1 MSDGRTGPRA
11 VAGLPLSRGVDAPD
25 FGEACRSTFAVT
37 DDPLTA
43 NARRRALFKAI
54 LGPEKSF
61 YWLAAIYSIAT
72 SVLTLAVPLSVQVLI
87 ATVSNTALLQPVVVL
102 ALILFALLGMYGA
115 LYVVQAHLMDRFERR
130 FFARYTQE
138 IVLRSVHSAVAA
150 GRRMNREELANRFFE
165 IVSVQRNV
173 PTIVLN
179 GSAILMQ
186 AIVGII
192 VVSGYHPAF
201 VVFSAVLLVMVWLI
215 WKIWVSRA
223 IHSKVYASK
232 AKFKVARWLEE
243 LARVHPSFQST
254 RTIRYATREAEAL
267 IAGYA
272 SAHRKHFGHKL
283 AQTVG
288 YFGLYAVASAAL
300 LGVGGWL
307 VIINELT
314 LGQLV
319 AAELIFA
326 AVFYSLTRL
335 PALLDNYYELCA
347 AVDKLGEFLELELED
362 ATDGEPVPE
371 GAVSLRLDGASIA
384 VGDGTARFDFTVPA
398 GRKVFVNCEDDEL
411 RDALLAML
419 RRHRTPLSGRLQLG
433 PAEIGDIHLH
443 QLREA
448 VLVVDSTEPLE
459 RSIAENLGLGDSSV
473 TRSAMREVL
482 DVLGLSAAVD
492 RLPNG
497 LDTVLARCGDP
508 LTPEQMLLLRIASAL
523 LDRPRLLIVTPVA
536 DRLSLAQRQAVLD
549 AVRRQPDL
557 TYLQF
562 SRRADIIG
570 FDAALDITATRQRW
584 FDDVRSLPPPT
595 PAPRALPHDAAGVIS

>member
-1 MSDGRTGPRA
+1 MHDHA
-11 VAGLPLSRGVDAPD
+11 
-25 FGEACRSTFAVT
+25 T
-37 DDPLTA
+37 DK
-43 NARRRALFKAI
+43 ARRAALFQAI
-54 LGPEKSF
+54 LGPERSF
-61 YWLAAIYSIAT
+61 YWMAAVYSIAT
-72 SVLTLAVPLSVQVLI
+72 SVLTLGVPLSVQVLMS
-87 ATVSNTALLQPVVVL
+87 TVSNTALLQPVVVL
-102 ALILFALLGMYGA
+102 ALILFTLLGLYGA

-138 IVLRSVHSAVAA
+138 IVLRSLHSAVAA

-165 IVSVQRNV
+165 IVSVQRNL
-173 PTIVLN
+173 PTLVLN

-192 VVSGYHPAF
+192 VVSAYHPAF
-201 VVFSAVLLVMVWLI
+201 VVFSLVLVLIAWLI
-215 WKIWVSRA
+215 WQIWANRA
-223 IHSKVYASK
+223 IDSKVHASK

-272 SAHRKHFGHKL
+272 GAHRRHFGHKL
-283 AQTVG
+283 AQTIG
-288 YFGLYAVASAAL
+288 YFGLYALASASL
-300 LGVGGWL
+300 LGVGGGL

-326 AVFYSLTRL
+326 AVFASLTRL

-362 ATDGEPVPE
+362 ASTGEAVPT
-371 GAVSLRLDGASIA
+371 GAASLRCDAATVA
-384 VGDGTARFDFTVPA
+384 VGDGLARFSFTVSA
-398 GRKVFVNCEDDEL
+398 GRKVFVDCEDDAL
-411 RDALLAML
+411 RDALLAIL
-419 RRHRTPLSGRLQLG
+419 RRHRPLQSGRMQLG
-433 PAEIGDIHLH
+433 AAEIGDLHLH
-443 QLREA
+443 RLREA
-448 VLVVDSTEPLE
+448 VLVIDSSEPLE
-459 RSIAENLGLGDSSV
+459 RTIAENLGLGDPAI
-473 TRSAMREVL
+473 TRTAMREVL
-482 DVLGLSAAVD
+482 DVLGLSPAID
-492 RLPNG
+492 RLPQG

-523 LDRPRLLIVTPVA
+523 LDHPRLLIVTPVA
-536 DRLSLAQRQAVLD
+536 DRLSLRSRQAVLD

-562 SRRADIIG
+562 SRRADIVG
-570 FDAALDITATRQRW
+570 FDAALVITADEQRW
-584 FDDVRSLPPPT
+584 FDDARALPPP
-595 PAPRALPHDAAGVIS
+595 APQALAATDRGDAA

>member
-1 MSDGRTGPRA
+1 M
-11 VAGLPLSRGVDAPD
+11 
-25 FGEACRSTFAVT
+25 
-37 DDPLTA
+37 
-43 NARRRALFKAI
+43 FKAI

-102 ALILFALLGMYGA
+102 ALILFGLLGMYGA

-130 FFARYTQE
+130 FFARYTQD

-192 VVSGYHPAF
+192 VVSAYHPAF
-201 VVFSAVLLVMVWLI
+201 VVFSMALVVIAWLI
-215 WKIWVSRA
+215 WKIWANRA
-223 IHSKVYASK
+223 IDSKVHASK

-254 RTIRYATREAEAL
+254 RTIRYATHEAEAL

-272 SAHRKHFGHKL
+272 SAHRSHFGYKL

-362 ATDGEPVPE
+362 AAKGEPVPSGPVGLTLDAAAITVGSG
-371 GAVSLRLDGASIA
+371 GALFNVAI
-384 VGDGTARFDFTVPA
+384 PA

-411 RDALLAML
+411 RDALLAVL
-419 RRHRTPLSGRLQLG
+419 RRHRPLQSGRMRLG
-433 PAEIGDIHLH
+433 PAEIGDLHLH

-448 VLVVDSTEPLE
+448 LLVVDSSEPLE
-459 RSIAENLGLGDSSV
+459 RSIAENLGLGDPAVS
-473 TRSAMREVL
+473 RSAMREVL
-482 DVLGLSAAVD
+482 DVLGLSAAID
-492 RLPNG
+492 RLPEG
-497 LDTVLARCGDP
+497 LDSVLARCGDP
-508 LTPEQMLLLRIASAL
+508 LTPEQMLLLRIAAAL
-523 LDRPRLLIVTPVA
+523 LDKPRLLIVTPVA
-536 DRLSLAQRQAVLD
+536 DRLSLASRQAVLD
-549 AVRRQPDL
+549 AVRRQPEL

-562 SRRADIIG
+562 SRRADIVG
-570 FDAALDITATRQRW
+570 FDAALDITAHRQRW

-595 PAPRALPHDAAGVIS
+595 PAPQALPSRDAGDLR

>member
-1 MSDGRTGPRA
+1 
-11 VAGLPLSRGVDAPD
+11 
-25 FGEACRSTFAVT
+25 VT
-37 DDPLTA
+37 DPLTA
-43 NARRRALFKAI
+43 NARRAALFRAI

-102 ALILFALLGMYGA
+102 ALILFALLGLYGA

-138 IVLRSVHSAVAA
+138 IVLRSVHSAVSA

-173 PTIVLN
+173 PTLVLN

-192 VVSGYHPAF
+192 VVSAYHPAF
-201 VVFSAVLLVMVWLI
+201 VVFSVVLVLLAWLI
-215 WKIWVSRA
+215 WQIWANRA
-223 IHSKVYASK
+223 IHSKVDASK

-254 RTIRYATREAEAL
+254 RTIHYATREAEHL
-267 IAGYA
+267 IADYA
-272 SAHRKHFGHKL
+272 AAHRTHFGHKL

-326 AVFYSLTRL
+326 AVFASLTRL
-335 PALLDNYYELCA
+335 PGLLDNFYELCA

-362 ATDGEPVPE
+362 ASDGEDVPTGAASLTLDAAVVPV
-371 GAVSLRLDGASIA
+371 ADSA
-384 VGDGTARFDFTVPA
+384 ARFTFKVPG
-398 GRKVFVNCEDDEL
+398 GRKVFVNCEDDEV
-411 RDALLAML
+411 RDALLAIL
-419 RRHRTPLSGRLQLG
+419 RRHQPIASGRMQLG
-433 PAEIGDIHLH
+433 PTEIGDLHLH
-443 QLREA
+443 RLREA
-448 VLVVDSTEPLE
+448 ILVVDSTEPLE
-459 RSIAENLGLGDSSV
+459 RSIAENLGLGDPAV
-473 TRSAMREVL
+473 TRTAMREVL
-482 DVLGLSAAVD
+482 DALGLSAAID

-497 LDTVLARCGDP
+497 LDSVLARCGDP

-523 LDRPRLLIVTPVA
+523 LDRPRLLVVTPVA
-536 DRLSLAQRQAVLD
+536 DRLSLSQRQAVLD
-549 AVRRQPDL
+549 AVRRQPEL

-562 SRRADIIG
+562 SRRADIVG
-570 FDAALDITATRQRW
+570 FDAALDITAVAQRW
-584 FDDVRSLPPPT
+584 FDDVRSLPPP
-595 PAPRALPHDAAGVIS
+595 PSPQALTVAADRGDAR

>member
-1 MSDGRTGPRA
+1 MTDS
-11 VAGLPLSRGVDAPD
+11 
-25 FGEACRSTFAVT
+25 STAS
-37 DDPLTA
+37 
-43 NARRRALFKAI
+43 ARRSALFKAI

-61 YWLAAIYSIAT
+61 YWLAAVYSIAT
-72 SVLTLAVPLSVQVLI
+72 SVLGLAVPLSVQVLI

-102 ALILFALLGMYGA
+102 ALILFGLLGMYGA

-138 IVLRSVHSAVAA
+138 IVLRSVHSAVAP

-192 VVSGYHPAF
+192 VVSAYHPAF
-201 VVFSAVLLVMVWLI
+201 MVFSLVLILMAWLI
-215 WKIWVSRA
+215 WQIWAHRA
-223 IHSKVYASK
+223 INSKVYASK

-254 RTIRYATREAEAL
+254 RTIRYATHEAEAL

-272 SAHRKHFGHKL
+272 QAHRSHFGYKL
-283 AQTVG
+283 AQTIG
-288 YFGLYAVASAAL
+288 YFGLYAVASASL

-347 AVDKLGEFLELELED
+347 AVDKLGEFLDLELEN
-362 ATDGEPVPE
+362 ATRGEPVPT
-371 GAVSLRLDGASIA
+371 GAAGLGLEAATLAVNGAE
-384 VGDGTARFDFTVPA
+384 ARFDFTVPA
-398 GRKVFVNCEDDEL
+398 GRKVFVNCEDDAL
-411 RDALLAML
+411 REALLAVV
-419 RRHRTPLSGRLQLG
+419 RRHRPLLSGRARLG
-433 PAEIGDIHLH
+433 PAELGDIHLH
-443 QLREA
+443 RLREA

-459 RSIAENLGLGDSSV
+459 RSIAENLGLGDPAVS
-473 TRSAMREVL
+473 RSAMREVL
-482 DVLGLSAAVD
+482 DVLGLSPAID
-492 RLPNG
+492 RLPDG
-497 LDTVLARCGDP
+497 LDSVLARCGDP

-523 LDRPRLLIVTPVA
+523 LDRPRLLIITPVA
-536 DRLSLAQRQAVLD
+536 DRLSLASRQAVLD
-549 AVRRQPDL
+549 AVRQQPEL
-557 TYLQF
+557 TFLQF
-562 SRRADIIG
+562 SRRADIAG
-570 FDAALDITATRQRW
+570 FDAALDITARAQRW

-595 PAPRALPHDAAGVIS
+595 PPPKALPHTAAGDAR

>member
-1 MSDGRTGPRA
+1 M
-11 VAGLPLSRGVDAPD
+11 
-25 FGEACRSTFAVT
+25 T
-37 DDPLTA
+37 DDPSTTST
-43 NARRRALFKAI
+43 RRRALFKAI
-54 LGPEKSF
+54 LGPENAF

-115 LYVVQAHLMDRFERR
+115 LYAVQAHLMDRFERR

-192 VVSGYHPAF
+192 VVSAYHPAF
-201 VVFSAVLLVMVWLI
+201 VVFSAVLLLMVWLI

-223 IHSKVYASK
+223 IDSKVYASK

-254 RTIRYATREAEAL
+254 RTIRYATREAETL

-283 AQTVG
+283 AQTIG
-288 YFGLYAVASAAL
+288 YFALYAVASAAL

-362 ATDGEPVPE
+362 ASDGEPVPA
-371 GAVSLRLDGASIA
+371 GAVSLKMDAAMLA
-384 VGDGTARFDFTVPA
+384 VGDGTARFDVTVPA

-411 RDALLAML
+411 RDALLAIL
-419 RRHRTPLSGRLQLG
+419 RRHRPLLSGRMQLG
-433 PAEIGDIHLH
+433 TAEIGDIHLH

-459 RSIAENLGLGDSSV
+459 RSIAENLGLGDPAV

-482 DVLGLSAAVD
+482 DVLGLSPAID

-549 AVRRQPDL
+549 AVRRQPEL

-562 SRRADIIG
+562 SRRADIVG
-570 FDAALDITATRQRW
+570 FDAALDITASGQRW

-595 PAPRALPHDAAGVIS
+595 PPPRALPNAQAGAAS

>member
-1 MSDGRTGPRA
+1 MIDQPYR
-11 VAGLPLSRGVDAPD
+11 PD
-25 FGEACRSTFAVT
+25 AVT
-37 DDPLTA
+37 DSSTA
-43 NARRRALFKAI
+43 NARRSALFKAI

-102 ALILFALLGMYGA
+102 ALILFGLLGMYGV
-115 LYVVQAHLMDRFERR
+115 LYAVQAHLMDRFERR

-192 VVSGYHPAF
+192 VVSAYHPAF
-201 VVFSAVLLVMVWLI
+201 VVFSAVLLLIAWLI
-215 WKIWVSRA
+215 WKIWANRA
-223 IHSKVYASK
+223 IDSKVYASK

-272 SAHRKHFGHKL
+272 SAHRSHFGYKL

-335 PALLDNYYELCA
+335 PALLDSYYELCA
-347 AVDKLGEFLELELED
+347 ALDKLGEFLELELED
-362 ATDGEPVPE
+362 AARGEPVPE
-371 GAVSLRLDGASIA
+371 GPVSLTLEAATIAAGASHA
-384 VGDGTARFDFTVPA
+384 LFDLVIPA

-411 RDALLAML
+411 RDALLATL
-419 RRHRTPLSGRLQLG
+419 RRHQPLLSGRIRLG
-433 PAEIGDIHLH
+433 PTEISDVHLH

-448 VLVVDSTEPLE
+448 VLVVDSSEPLE
-459 RSIAENLGLGDSSV
+459 RSIAENLGLGDPAIS
-473 TRSAMREVL
+473 RSAMRAVL
-482 DVLGLSAAVD
+482 DVLGLSPAID
-492 RLPNG
+492 RLPDG
-497 LDTVLARCGDP
+497 LDSLLARCGDP
-508 LTPEQMLLLRIASAL
+508 LTPEQMLLLRIAAAL

-536 DRLSLAQRQAVLD
+536 DRLSLAARQAVLD
-549 AVRRQPDL
+549 AVRRQPEL

-562 SRRADIIG
+562 SRRADIAG
-570 FDAALDITATRQRW
+570 FDAALDITAREQRW
-584 FDDVRSLPPPT
+584 FDDVRSLPPPM
-595 PAPRALPHDAAGVIS
+595 PPPKALPHGAAGDAR

>member
-1 MSDGRTGPRA
+1 M
-11 VAGLPLSRGVDAPD
+11 
-25 FGEACRSTFAVT
+25 T
-37 DDPLTA
+37 DPSTA
-43 NARRRALFKAI
+43 NARRAALFKAI
-54 LGPEKSF
+54 LGPESSF

-102 ALILFALLGMYGA
+102 ALILFALLGLYGA

-165 IVSVQRNV
+165 IVSVQRSV
-173 PTIVLN
+173 PTLVLT

-192 VVSGYHPAF
+192 VVSAYHPAF
-201 VVFSAVLLVMVWLI
+201 VVFSVVLVLLVWMI
-215 WKIWVSRA
+215 WKIWASRA
-223 IHSKVYASK
+223 IHSKVDASK

-254 RTIRYATREAEAL
+254 RTIRYATREAEEL
-267 IAGYA
+267 IADYA
-272 SAHRKHFGHKL
+272 SDHRNHFGHKL

-288 YFGLYAVASAAL
+288 YFGLYAFASAAL

-326 AVFYSLTRL
+326 AVFASLTRL
-335 PALLDNYYELCA
+335 PGLLDNYYELCA
-347 AVDKLGEFLELELED
+347 AIDKLGEFLELELED
-362 ATDGEPVPE
+362 ASHGEPVPT
-371 GAVSLRLDGASIA
+371 GPVSLRLDGATIA
-384 VGDGTARFDFTVPA
+384 VGDGIAGFNFTVPA

-411 RDALLAML
+411 RDALLSVL
-419 RRHRTPLSGRLQLG
+419 RRHRPLIAGRMQLG
-433 PAEIGDIHLH
+433 AAEITDIHPH
-443 QLREA
+443 ALREA
-448 VLVVDSTEPLE
+448 VLVIDSTEPLE
-459 RSIAENLGLGDSSV
+459 RSIAENLGLGDPAV

-482 DVLGLSAAVD
+482 DMLGLSPAID

-497 LDTVLARCGDP
+497 LDSVLARCGDP

-549 AVRRQPDL
+549 AVRSQPGL

-562 SRRADIIG
+562 SRRADIVG
-570 FDAALDITATRQRW
+570 FDAALDMSATAQRW
-584 FDDVRSLPPPT
+584 FDDPNSLPPPT
-595 PAPRALPHDAAGVIS
+595 PAYRALPRATPGEAS